1 MKAEQKKNNIQ
12 TIIWILS
19 FLIGFLIKLE
29 YDASEN

>member
-1 MKAEQKKNNIQ
+1 MEAKQKKNNIQ
-12 TIIWILS
+12 IIIWILS